1 MIPSDIQLPPTL
13 SPSVVLVRPD
23 AAHAYIHQQLI
34 SAEKSDKVHPIG
46 DMNDLLRY
54 RLGYPGDSKLCFAL
68 MQGTEVQAAIYTYWS
83 CPEDAESEWMMLP
96 GQVDKIL
103 QEPAQRLPK
112 TPSVVTFY
120 SVSSFVNG
128 AGRALISDLHQAFT
142 AHANPPLM
150 TTLSPI
156 RNLRA
161 WIEET
166 GHQIEDTIDGLIE
179 TAAAYLGQRV
189 DRTQN
194 FHLNIGAYIGAIRPF
209 ANAAGT
215 EDDVNGLGLMIN
227 YRYPRSA
234 EALKANQAD
243 YRAGAIPAASHIR
256 SLLKSSEPEPGK
268 S

>member
-1 MIPSDIQLPPTL
+1 MLPADIQLPPTL
-13 SPSVVLVRPD
+13 SPTIVLVQPD
-23 AAHAYIHQQLI
+23 AKHAYIHQQLI
-34 SAEKSDKVHPIG
+34 SADKSDKVHPVG
-46 DMNDLLRY
+46 DLKDLLRY

-83 CPEDAESEWMMLP
+83 CPEDAESEWMKLP

-103 QEPAQRLPK
+103 KEPSHHLPEM
-112 TPSVVTFY
+112 PGIVTFY
-120 SVSSFVNG
+120 SISSFVNG
-128 AGRALISDLHQAFT
+128 GGKTLINELHRAFT
-142 AHANPPLM
+142 THANPPIL
-150 TTLSPI
+150 TTLSPL
-156 RNLRA
+156 RSLRA

-166 GHQIEDTIDGLIE
+166 GREIEDTIDSLVD
-179 TAAAYLGQRV
+179 AAAEYLGLKKDPVQR
-189 DRTQN
+189 
-194 FHLNIGAYIGAIRPF
+194 FHQGNGAYIGAIQPF

-215 EDDVNGLGLMIN
+215 KDDEDGLGLMVN

-234 EALKANQAD
+234 EALQANQAD